1 MPLWGEHLSAEELA
15 ALEAQLRASL
25 VPVEADRSFVEEMRA
40 RLQTPRP
47 LYVPQARTWQQAW
60 LIFGGLS
67 GTLLALA
74 GLTVFL
80 FFHHRSKRSA
90 T

>member
-1 MPLWGEHLSAEELA
+1 MPLWGERLSSEEMA

-25 VPVEADRSFVEEMRA
+25 VPVEADRAFVEDIRS
-40 RLQTPRP
+40 RLQAPRP

-60 LIFGGLS
+60 LLFGGLS

-74 GLTVFL
+74 GLTAFL
-80 FFHHRSKRSA
+80 FFRHRRKA
-90 T
+90 A

>member
-1 MPLWGEHLSAEELA
+1 MPLWGERLSAEEMA

-25 VPVEADRSFVEEMRA
+25 VPVEADRTFVEEMRT
-40 RLQTPRP
+40 RLQTSRP

-74 GLTVFL
+74 GLTIFL
-80 FFHHRSKRSA
+80 FFRHRRKNSVA
-90 T
+90 